1 MRLEGRTAIVT
12 GATRGI
18 GRAIAAGFRAEGANV
33 VVTGRNAEGVEATA
47 SELGHA
53 LGLVADVRDPAAAR
67 EVVRRTLDA
76 FGRLDILV
84 NNAGTIV
91 IKATLETT
99 EDEWD
104 LVLDTNLKGAFF
116 MAQAAGREMVAA
128 GRGSIINIGSIA
140 SVVGLPGRASYCA
153 SKGALDLL
161 TRSLATEWGPLGVR
175 VNCLAPGYVRTEG
188 HEALVAHGFIDRD
201 ALAAAAPARRIAG
214 VQEIVGPAVFL
225 ASDEASFVHG
235 EILMVDGGW
244 VADAHAP
251 RRD

>member
-18 GRAIAAGFRAEGANV
+18 GRAIASGFRAEGANV
-33 VVTGRNAEGVEATA
+33 VVTGRNAHSVGAAAT
-47 SELGHA
+47 ELGHA
-53 LGLVADVRDPAAAR
+53 LGVVADVRDPAAAR
-67 EVVRRTLDA
+67 HVVQRTLDA

-188 HEALVAHGFIDRD
+188 HEALIANGFIDRD
-201 ALAAAAPARRIAG
+201 ALAAAAPARRIAA

-235 EILMVDGGW
+235 ETLMVDGGW